1 MKLLA
6 AAGMALALL
15 VGVDAQAQSDRA
27 FEVSNGLQI
36 AISKRPSVPGPAIPE
51 PTGALLFA
59 AGLLAA
65 SAYGRSRR
73 DAR

>member
-6 AAGMALALL
+6 AAGMTLALF
-15 VGVDAQAQSDRA
+15 VGANAQAQSSKA
-27 FEVSNGLQI
+27 IGLEI
-36 AISKRPSVPGPAIPE
+36 AASKRPSVPGPAIPE

-65 SAYGRSRR
+65 SSYGRSRR
-73 DAR
+73 AAR